1 MRELTIASTLEG
13 WQEAARGALAAEWP
27 PEEIDW
33 RESGTAQPGLPLGSA
48 DAPPHVAH
56 HTVPRKFLDLAKL
69 ASCHSDPR
77 RWALLYRV
85 LWRLTHGER
94 HLLEIITDPD
104 VNTLLRWEKSVRR
117 DVHKMRAFVRF
128 RAVDRDGDLWY
139 VAWFEPE
146 HHVVELNSAFF
157 IERFAQMRWSILTPD
172 RCAHWDGKR
181 FSLTPGASR
190 KQAPD
195 EDEIEALWLTYY
207 SHIFNPARV
216 KEKAMLSEM
225 PRKYWRNLPEAS
237 VIPDLLA
244 RAPRQVETMLDE
256 SMSTVLAEYPPA
268 PVPESHSLSVLRHA
282 AEKCRA
288 CPLYRDATHLVFG
301 KGPRDARIVF
311 VGEQPGD
318 REDLAGEP
326 FVGPA
331 GKLFDQ
337 ALKDAGIDRSAAY
350 VTNAVKHFK
359 FEMRGKRR
367 IHKTPAAREISACRP
382 WVEAEID
389 AIRPAVLVCLGG
401 TAAHSLLGSEIK
413 VMRDRGKV
421 FSSRFSDATAIT
433 VHPSAILRISDE
445 SSRRREYEHFVA
457 DLKSA
462 CARKASTPS

>member
-1 MRELTIASTLEG
+1 MRDLTFPSTLEG
-13 WQEAARGALAAEWP
+13 WQDAARGALAAEWP

-33 RESGTAQPGLPLGSA
+33 QESGTAQPGLNLGNGE
-48 DAPPHVAH
+48 APPISSHR
-56 HTVPRKFLDLAKL
+56 TVPRKFLDLAKL
-69 ASCHSDPR
+69 TSCHSDPR

-104 VNTLLRWEKSVRR
+104 VNTLVRWEKSVRR

-128 RAVDRDGDLWY
+128 RAIERDGDLWY
-139 VAWFEPE
+139 IAWFEPE
-146 HHVVELNSAFF
+146 HHIVELNSGFF
-157 IERFAQMRWSILTPD
+157 VDRFAQMRWSILTPD
-172 RCAHWDGKR
+172 RCAHWDGTR
-181 FSLTPGASR
+181 LEFTPGASR
-190 KQAPD
+190 KQAPG

-225 PRKYWRNLPEAS
+225 PRKYWSNLPEAA

-244 RAPRQVETMLDE
+244 RAPGRVETMIDE

-268 PVPESHSLSVLRHA
+268 PVPESHSLTALRHA

-301 KGPRDARIVF
+301 KGPRDARLVF

-318 REDLAGEP
+318 SEDLAGEP
-326 FVGPA
+326 FIGPA
-331 GKLFDQ
+331 GKLFDR
-337 ALKDAGIDRSAAY
+337 ALKEAGIDRSAAY

-389 AIRPAVLVCLGG
+389 AIRPAILVCLGA
-401 TAAHSLLGSEIK
+401 TAAHSLLGPDIR
-413 VMRDRGKV
+413 VMRDRGRF
-421 FSSRFSDATAIT
+421 FSSKHCESTLVT
-433 VHPSAILRISDE
+433 VHPSALLRAPNE
-445 SSRRREYEHFVA
+445 ETREQEYRHFVE
-457 DLKSA
+457 DLRLITA
-462 CARKASTPS
+462 NA